1 MIVTIVGVSLLAVWA
16 FTCIWLFY
24 KRARAKVIA
33 SGFVF
38 HVRCENCGK
47 EYDVSVEEFLKSNAM
62 KSRSITKTKLRGAAQ
77 DNSPVYSY
85 AAKRFSC
92 PGCQGKCWAQILNY
106 NECQK
111 ENRTTIIGYA
121 LLMALGFYLGVNIL
135 VAVMGLVER
144 IIG

>member
-1 MIVTIVGVSLLAVWA
+1 MIVTIIGVSLLAIWGL
-16 FTCIWLFY
+16 TCIRLFY

-38 HVRCENCGK
+38 RVRCEHCGT
-47 EYDVSVEEFLKSNAM
+47 EYDVPVEEFLKSNAM
-62 KSRSITKTKLRGAAQ
+62 KSRSKARTKLHGAVC

-106 NECQK
+106 NEYQK
-111 ENRTTIIGYA
+111 ENRVAIIGYA
-121 LLMALGFYLGVNIL
+121 LLMAFGFYLGANIL
-135 VAVMGLVER
+135 AAVMRLVER
-144 IIG
+144 IAG